1 VLSGPVPDELSTTL
15 TADCVCDEPIS
26 RRAIEVWSL
35 VAQMLEQFQ
44 GPAPDFKTCRR
55 RMQNGPGGG
64 PTASEPQHQG
74 SRAGRTRGWQGKIK
88 YCSNC
93 NATGRHD

>member
-44 GPAPDFKTCRR
+44 GPAPDFKTC
-55 RMQNGPGGG
+55 GGG
-64 PTASEPQHQG
+64 PRTGRRRTDIELATAPKERSGEG
-74 SRAGRTRGWQGKIK
+74 EGRCYSKIK
-88 YCSNC
+88 YCSNWS
-93 NATGRHD
+93 ATG